1 LIFVEEKS
9 INFIDQKFSD
19 RYLFIKQL
27 IESKGFNVILVNSY
41 DTLKKIR
48 ENQNDKI
55 KFIEYLEKDM
65 SKKNI
70 K

>member
-1 LIFVEEKS
+1 MIFVEEKS

-27 IESKGFNVILVNSY
+27 IEGKGINVILVNSY